1 MIKDNMKFRSFF
13 FTVYGFI
20 LVSLLSCASIP
31 SESGNIAAYVDNDPI
46 TIGDIEYSLQ
56 IAHRKEGLS
65 KTQGINISEYLNK
78 VIDERLLVHEARR
91 MGMDRNPELIQKV
104 DAYVLRESVSRLY
117 NEEIL
122 DKVTVSEEEIIGHF
136 KKEYEQYTLSSIETG
151 TAEDAGIILA
161 KLKGGMDFGMLARKF
176 AEHEFRK
183 GVAEAT
189 FVRKD
194 LSKAIKDVIDR
205 LEPGETSDVFEA
217 GHRYY
222 LLKLIDR
229 HNAPEAELKEKREDI
244 KQAIRKIKVQQRSD
258 EYLGFLSR
266 KMEPEINHEVLSLI
280 PLDGSREE
288 ISEWLQDSRA
298 LVKLRDSTLTVGEFA
313 GMLKPGKGKS
323 KDIIIKQW
331 IDRLAVDYEALDRK
345 YNVNSDLKE
354 KTIRYKNKTL
364 MKMFLKNVLSREVE
378 ISEDELMDFY
388 QDNQYDFSRP
398 ARYKVQ
404 QITLKTEI
412 EAEEI
417 KKELIKGAD
426 FSWMAKSI
434 SFDNYASVGGM
445 IGWRVKEQLPEEL
458 KEVVI
463 ELEPGEISDVMKS
476 GDFFRIYRL
485 QEKIDNKVEEFVKIR
500 RAVHKKVFSAK
511 YKELYDSYVDK
522 LKKEADIK
530 INDEVV
536 RDLDHMI
543 NNGKSS

>member
-1 MIKDNMKFRSFF
+1 
-13 FTVYGFI
+13 
-20 LVSLLSCASIP
+20 
-31 SESGNIAAYVDNDPI
+31 
-46 TIGDIEYSLQ
+46 
-56 IAHRKEGLS
+56 
-65 KTQGINISEYLNK
+65 
-78 VIDERLLVHEARR
+78 
-91 MGMDRNPELIQKV
+91 
-104 DAYVLRESVSRLY
+104 
-117 NEEIL
+117 
-122 DKVTVSEEEIIGHF
+122 
-136 KKEYEQYTLSSIETG
+136 
-151 TAEDAGIILA
+151 
-161 KLKGGMDFGMLARKF
+161 
-176 AEHEFRK
+176 
-183 GVAEAT
+183 
-189 FVRKD
+189 
-194 LSKAIKDVIDR
+194 
-205 LEPGETSDVFEA
+205 
-217 GHRYY
+217 
-222 LLKLIDR
+222 
-229 HNAPEAELKEKREDI
+229 
-244 KQAIRKIKVQQRSD
+244 
-258 EYLGFLSR
+258 
-266 KMEPEINHEVLSLI
+266 
-280 PLDGSREE
+280 
-288 ISEWLQDSRA
+288 
-298 LVKLRDSTLTVGEFA
+298 
-313 GMLKPGKGKS
+313 
-323 KDIIIKQW
+323 
-331 IDRLAVDYEALDRK
+331 
-345 YNVNSDLKE
+345 
-354 KTIRYKNKTL
+354 

-426 FSWMAKSI
+426 FSWMAKNR